1 MGVRRWFKRVFRGV
15 EEVRV
20 RARDDD
26 GRFVGDDLTT
36 KGVNEAYTTKDVAI
50 EKKNREK
57 DRLIHG

>member
-36 KGVNEAYTTKDVAI
+36 KSVNEAYTTKDVPIGKA
-50 EKKNREK
+50 KSV
-57 DRLIHG
+57 